1 MSDTR
6 RNIGILLANTIN
18 LGICDLCSAIHI
30 NLYDGAGEVFATAL
44 LPDRQI
50 DEFIG
55 RLQACR
61 RELATRHSAPA
72 MWQ

>member
-1 MSDTR
+1 MTDAR
-6 RNIGILLANTIN
+6 KNIGILLANTIN
-18 LGICDLCSAIHI
+18 VGVCDLSSAIHI
-30 NLYDGAGEVFATAL
+30 NLYDGAGEVFATAV

-50 DEFIG
+50 DEFVG

-72 MWQ
+72 RRQ